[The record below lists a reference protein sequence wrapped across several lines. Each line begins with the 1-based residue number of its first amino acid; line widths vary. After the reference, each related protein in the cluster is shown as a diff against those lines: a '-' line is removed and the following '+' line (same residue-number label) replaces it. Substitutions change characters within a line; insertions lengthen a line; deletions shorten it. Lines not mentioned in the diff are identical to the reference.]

1 MSAIYL
7 VVDTTHAGWPAV
19 RAAAESQ
26 NNRVSITA
34 NVADTAAIA
43 KVGKWN
49 DVGLTPGE
57 LECITLSLKT
67 TEAHADWRRDV
78 YRTPAWTEDVPE

>member
-26 NNRVSITA
+26 NNRVSITS
-34 NVADTAAIA
+34 NVADTAAIV
-43 KVGKWN
+43 KVRKWN

-67 TEAHADWRRDV
+67 KQAHADWRRDV
-78 YRTPAWTEDVPE
+78 YRTPAWIEAEPE